1 MKRRDFLKASAAFG
15 SIMIL
20 PSALAE
26 KVKGANSRAKI
37 AIIGWGGQGKAS
49 AHSLFWSKH
58 ADIVAL
64 CDVDENHAVASY
76 NRKNANDA
84 KIFDSISQLP
94 KFKDYRVMLDKMDSS
109 IDGVCVCTP
118 DHAHFPISAW
128 AIAKKKHV
136 FCEKPLTRTIWESR
150 ELRRLASEAGVLTQ
164 MGNQV
169 HTNDA
174 WRTIREWVEAGVI
187 GDIEDIYAWT
197 DRAYGFDEMP
207 HPTAKPASLDYNL
220 WLNVAHPRPFSSA
233 VIPFR
238 WRGLRDF
245 GTGSAGDMACHFL
258 DNPYSGLGLGMP
270 FKVVSDAL
278 PAKDFSW
285 PKASSIDMFF
295 KNKFGKD
302 GIVKLHWYDGLRRP
316 KEIARVDPEFLKD
329 PKNKNCIF
337 IVGSKYTMT
346 FEYTGSGVKLTD
358 RAAQIELKKQ
368 GKIPEKRI
376 RRNDY
381 PFNPQADWA
390 AAIVEGRVPESNFD
404 YAAPFTE
411 LVLLSTISCINP
423 HVELEYDANTMSFPN
438 YPQADKYTRSL
449 YSYRKE
455 FLPSAIS

>member
-1 MKRRDFLKASAAFG
+1 
-15 SIMIL
+15 MIL

-37 AIIGWGGQGKAS
+37 AIIGWVGQGKAS

-64 CDVDENHAVASY
+64 CDVDENRAVASY

-118 DHAHFPISAW
+118 DHSHYPISAW

-174 WRTIREWVEAGVI
+174 WRTIREWGKAGVI

-220 WLNVAHPRPFSSA
+220 WLNVA
-233 VIPFR
+233 
-238 WRGLRDF
+238 
-245 GTGSAGDMACHFL
+245 
-258 DNPYSGLGLGMP
+258 
-270 FKVVSDAL
+270 
-278 PAKDFSW
+278 
-285 PKASSIDMFF
+285 
-295 KNKFGKD
+295 
-302 GIVKLHWYDGLRRP
+302 
-316 KEIARVDPEFLKD
+316 
-329 PKNKNCIF
+329 
-337 IVGSKYTMT
+337 
-346 FEYTGSGVKLTD
+346 
-358 RAAQIELKKQ
+358 
-368 GKIPEKRI
+368 
-376 RRNDY
+376 
-381 PFNPQADWA
+381 
-390 AAIVEGRVPESNFD
+390 
-404 YAAPFTE
+404 
-411 LVLLSTISCINP
+411 
-423 HVELEYDANTMSFPN
+423 
-438 YPQADKYTRSL
+438 QADKYMRSL